1 MRSGFTIDGLAN
13 ARDLGGLD
21 RVDGSTTPTGVFI
34 RAESLDRVTP
44 SGWERLSAHGVRTVI
59 DLRRPHER
67 TGEIP
72 DDVRRINVDLDGD
85 NQAFWAALEADGRW
99 GTPLYY
105 LSHIDEQPHRL
116 TEVLRAIASADEGAV
131 LFHCSAGWDRTGL
144 VAAVLLRALDV
155 TEDAAVSDY
164 LASFSNAEAMA
175 TLHERSF
182 EAEERR
188 EILHRFG
195 HTAETAFRDVYQN
208 LDLTEWFGQA
218 EVDHATRLAI
228 TTWRGSVQRDS
239 R

>member
-1 MRSGFTIDGLAN
+1 M
-13 ARDLGGLD
+13 
-21 RVDGSTTPTGVFI
+21 
-34 RAESLDRVTP
+34 
-44 SGWERLSAHGVRTVI
+44 
-59 DLRRPHER
+59 
-67 TGEIP
+67 
-72 DDVRRINVDLDGD
+72 
-85 NQAFWAALEADGRW
+85 
-99 GTPLYY
+99 
-105 LSHIDEQPHRL
+105 
-116 TEVLRAIASADEGAV
+116 
-131 LFHCSAGWDRTGL
+131 
-144 VAAVLLRALDV
+144 AAVLLRALDV

>member
-85 NQAFWAALEADGRW
+85 NQAF
-99 GTPLYY
+99 
-105 LSHIDEQPHRL
+105 
-116 TEVLRAIASADEGAV
+116 
-131 LFHCSAGWDRTGL
+131 
-144 VAAVLLRALDV
+144 
-155 TEDAAVSDY
+155 
-164 LASFSNAEAMA
+164 
-175 TLHERSF
+175 
-182 EAEERR
+182 
-188 EILHRFG
+188 
-195 HTAETAFRDVYQN
+195 
-208 LDLTEWFGQA
+208 
-218 EVDHATRLAI
+218 
-228 TTWRGSVQRDS
+228 
-239 R
+239 